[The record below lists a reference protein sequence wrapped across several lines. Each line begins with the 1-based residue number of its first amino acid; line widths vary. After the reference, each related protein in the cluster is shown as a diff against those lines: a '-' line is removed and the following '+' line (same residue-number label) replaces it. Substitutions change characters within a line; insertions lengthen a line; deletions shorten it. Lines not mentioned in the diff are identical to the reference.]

1 MECGIMD
8 IGKSMN
14 PEVYHMGSF
23 RNALIRF
30 FSGRRGMDQ
39 LNVGLLVFSIVS
51 SLLSSILRVGL
62 LSTLSMA
69 AWVYALFR
77 MLSKNIPAR
86 EKENNW
92 FLSKYT
98 PVASNVKQAKVRF
111 KNRKIYLYY
120 RCPNCRAW
128 LKLPRNIGEK
138 TVTCG
143 KCQATFKKKA

>member
-1 MECGIMD
+1 
-8 IGKSMN
+8 
-14 PEVYHMGSF
+14 MGSF
-23 RNALIRF
+23 KNALYRF
-30 FSGRRGMDQ
+30 FSGRRGLDQ
-39 LNVGLLVFSIVS
+39 LSTALLILSIVL
-51 SLLSSILRVGL
+51 SLLSSILRLGI

-69 AWVYALFR
+69 AWIYGLFR

-86 EKENNW
+86 EKENQW

-98 PVASNVKQAKVRF
+98 PVQTNVKQAHIRF

>member
-1 MECGIMD
+1 
-8 IGKSMN
+8 
-14 PEVYHMGSF
+14 MGSI
-23 RNALIRF
+23 RNWLYRF
-30 FSGRRGMDQ
+30 FSGRRGVDQ
-39 LNVGLLVFSIVS
+39 LTMALLVLSIVL
-51 SLLSSILRVGL
+51 SLLSSMLRLGI

-69 AWVYALFR
+69 SWIYGLFR

-86 EKENNW
+86 EKENAW

-98 PVASNVKQAKVRF
+98 PVASNVKQARVRF

>member
-1 MECGIMD
+1 
-8 IGKSMN
+8 
-14 PEVYHMGSF
+14 MGSF
-23 RNALIRF
+23 KSALYRF

-39 LNVGLLVFSIVS
+39 LSVALLVLSIVL
-51 SLLSSILRVGL
+51 SLLSSILRLGIL
-62 LSTLSMA
+62 GTLSMVS
-69 AWVYALFR
+69 WVYALFR
-77 MLSKNIPAR
+77 MLSKNIYAR
-86 EKENNW
+86 EKENSW

-98 PVASNVKQAKVRF
+98 PIHSNFKQAKVRF

-143 KCQATFKKKA
+143 KCQATFKKRA

>member
-1 MECGIMD
+1 
-8 IGKSMN
+8 
-14 PEVYHMGSF
+14 MGSF
-23 RNALIRF
+23 RNALYRF

-39 LNVGLLVFSIVS
+39 LSVALLIA
-51 SLLSSILRVGL
+51 SILFSLFASFFRIAIL
-62 LSTLSMA
+62 NTLSMA

-86 EKENNW
+86 EKENSW

-98 PVASNVKQAKVRF
+98 PVASYAKQAKVRF

>member
-1 MECGIMD
+1 
-8 IGKSMN
+8 
-14 PEVYHMGSF
+14 MGSF
-23 RNALIRF
+23 KNALYRF
-30 FSGRRGMDQ
+30 FSGRRGLDQ
-39 LNVGLLVFSIVS
+39 LSTALLILSIVF
-51 SLLSSILRVGL
+51 SLLSPIFRLGILSIL
-62 LSTLSMA
+62 STV
-69 AWVYALFR
+69 AWVWGLYR

-86 EKENNW
+86 EKENQW

-98 PVASNVKQAKVRF
+98 PVQSNIKQAHVRF
-111 KNRKIYLYY
+111 KNRKVYLYY

>member
-1 MECGIMD
+1 
-8 IGKSMN
+8 
-14 PEVYHMGSF
+14 MGSF

-39 LNVGLLVFSIVS
+39 LNVFLLVFSIVL
-51 SLLSSILRVGL
+51 SLLSSIFRLGI

-86 EKENNW
+86 EKENRW

-98 PVASNVKQAKVRF
+98 PVASNVKQARVRF

-143 KCQATFKKKA
+143 KCQATFRKKA

>member
-1 MECGIMD
+1 
-8 IGKSMN
+8 
-14 PEVYHMGSF
+14 MGSF
-23 RNALIRF
+23 KSALYRF
-30 FSGRRGMDQ
+30 FSGRRGLDQ
-39 LNVGLLVFSIVS
+39 LSVALLVVSIIL
-51 SLLSSILRVGL
+51 SLLSSILRLGI
-62 LSTLSMA
+62 LSTLSMVS
-69 AWVYALFR
+69 WIYGLFR

-86 EKENNW
+86 EKENQW

-98 PVASNVKQAKVRF
+98 PVQTNIKQARIRF
-111 KNRKIYLYY
+111 KNRKVYLYY

>member
-1 MECGIMD
+1 
-8 IGKSMN
+8 
-14 PEVYHMGSF
+14 MGSF
-23 RNALIRF
+23 KNALYRF

-39 LNVGLLVFSIVS
+39 LSVALLILSIVL
-51 SLLSSILRVGL
+51 SLLAPILGIGFL
-62 LSTLSMA
+62 GTLSMVS
-69 AWVYALFR
+69 WVYALFR
-77 MLSKNIPAR
+77 MLSKNIPSR
-86 EKENNW
+86 EKENQW

-98 PVASNVKQAKVRF
+98 PVAASIKQAKVRF

>member
-1 MECGIMD
+1 
-8 IGKSMN
+8 
-14 PEVYHMGSF
+14 MGSF
-23 RNALIRF
+23 KNALYRF

-39 LNVGLLVFSIVS
+39 LSMALLILSIVL
-51 SLLSSILRVGL
+51 SLLSSILRLGI
-62 LSTLSMA
+62 LSTVSMV
-69 AWVYALFR
+69 AWVYSLFR
-77 MLSKNIPAR
+77 MFSKNIPAR
-86 EKENNW
+86 EKENRW

-98 PVASNVKQAKVRF
+98 PVASNARQAKIRF

-143 KCQATFKKKA
+143 KCQATFRKKA

>member
-1 MECGIMD
+1 
-8 IGKSMN
+8 
-14 PEVYHMGSF
+14 MGSF

-39 LNVGLLVFSIVS
+39 LNVFLLVFSIVL
-51 SLLSSILRVGL
+51 SLLSSIFRLGI

-86 EKENNW
+86 EKENRW

-98 PVASNVKQAKVRF
+98 PVASNMKQAKVRF
-111 KNRKIYLYY
+111 RNRKIYLYY

-143 KCQATFKKKA
+143 KCQATFRKKA

>member
-1 MECGIMD
+1 MD

-14 PEVYHMGSF
+14 PEVYHMGFF

-98 PVASNVKQAKVRF
+98 PVASNWKQAKVRF

>member
-1 MECGIMD
+1 MWYND
-8 IGKSMN
+8 YRQSMN

-39 LNVGLLVFSIVS
+39 LSVALLILSIVL
-51 SLLSSILRVGL
+51 SLIAPMAGLGILAT
-62 LSTLSMA
+62 LSTA

-77 MLSKNIPAR
+77 TLSRNIPAR
-86 EKENNW
+86 EKENQW

-98 PVASNVKQAKVRF
+98 PVASNVKQARVRF

-143 KCQATFKKKA
+143 KCQATFRKKA

>member
-1 MECGIMD
+1 
-8 IGKSMN
+8 
-14 PEVYHMGSF
+14 MGSIK
-23 RNALIRF
+23 NALYRF
-30 FSGRRGMDQ
+30 FAGRRGLDQ
-39 LNVGLLVFSIVS
+39 LSTALLVVSIVF
-51 SLLSSILRVGL
+51 SLLASIFRLGI
-62 LSTLSMA
+62 
-69 AWVYALFR
+69 YGLFR

-86 EKENNW
+86 EKENAW

-98 PVASNVKQAKVRF
+98 PAASNVKQAKVRF